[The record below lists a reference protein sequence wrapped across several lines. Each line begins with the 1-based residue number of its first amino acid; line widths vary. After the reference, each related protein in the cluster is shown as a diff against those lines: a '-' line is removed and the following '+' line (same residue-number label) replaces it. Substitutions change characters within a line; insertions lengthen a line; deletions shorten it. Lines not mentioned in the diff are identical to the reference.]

1 VNTKLKA
8 VLQYSF
14 MLLLMSA
21 LLWLS
26 LRSLKVGE
34 GENKADFIWNA
45 WGKSNK
51 GYLLLMA
58 LFIMLSHL
66 IRAERWKVLLVPT
79 GNYIKLNASFLSVM
93 VGYLINLVIPRG
105 GELSRCYNLYK
116 LENTPVEVSFGTV
129 VVERI
134 IDLICLMVI
143 IIASFIVEWSKLQQF
158 ISTLNVSKSSGSL
171 NYAFIIVG
179 IIVFVV
185 GAGAAF
191 YFIRRNE
198 KIKKLIIGF
207 KEGLLAIF
215 RLERKAIFTFYT
227 LSIWMLYFLMSYC
240 TIKAFPETSGLGF
253 SAVVTLFAIGAIA
266 MAAPLPGGAGSYHT
280 LVPLGLVMLYQL
292 PQSDAIAFVFIF
304 HAWQTIVV
312 IIIGLISLIAS
323 YALIRWRKPQIK

>member
-26 LRSLKVGE
+26 LRSLNVGE
-34 GENKADFIWNA
+34 EENKATFIWSA
-45 WGKSNK
+45 WEKSNK

-58 LFIMLSHL
+58 FFIMLSHL
-66 IRAERWKVLLVPT
+66 IRAERWRILLVPT
-79 GNYIKLNASFLSVM
+79 GNQIKLNTSFLSVM

-116 LENTPVEVSFGTV
+116 LENTPAEVSFGTV

-134 IDLICLMVI
+134 IDLLCLVVI
-143 IIASFIVEWSKLQQF
+143 IIASFIVEWSKLEQF
-158 ISTLNVSKSSGSL
+158 ISTLDFSKSSRTS
-171 NYAFIIVG
+171 NYTWIIIGLFFLIGGAVAVYRFIS
-179 IIVFVV
+179 
-185 GAGAAF
+185 
-191 YFIRRNE
+191 RNE

-207 KEGLLAIF
+207 KEGLLAVF
-215 RLERKAIFTFYT
+215 RLKRKLLFTFYT
-227 LSIWMLYFLMSYC
+227 LSIWTLYFLMSYC
-240 TIKAFPETSGLGF
+240 VIKAFPETNGLGF
-253 SAVVTLFAIGAIA
+253 SAVLTLFAIGAIA

-304 HAWQTIVV
+304 HAWQTIIV
-312 IIIGLISLIAS
+312 IIAGLISLIAS
-323 YALIRWRKPQIK
+323 YAIIRWRKPQIK